1 MYIAVMFHVQRFEPH
16 TCTVTEGLGALEIHY
31 YYDYYDYYDYYYYYY
46 YYFIFC
52 PDVDRS
58 GCLYIQNTELLVVF
72 TFVEVAFCASHV
84 RSYKS

>member
-16 TCTVTEGLGALEIHY
+16 TCTVTEGLGALEVHY
-31 YYDYYDYYDYYYYYY
+31 YYD
-46 YYFIFC
+46 YFIFC